1 MSLVANKDAILN
13 IDAPTIIIKVIDRN
27 GRKKITTISGLFVES
42 KSGISPYF
50 SKEVHKRI
58 ISELGK
64 KCAARATIIGV
75 TKNYPQ
81 KIIQIQGDNKEV
93 IMDYLLKMYIPK
105 EKIKIAG
112 I

>member
-1 MSLVANKDAILN
+1 MSLIANKDVISN

-42 KSGISPYF
+42 KSGIPPYF
-50 SKEVHKRI
+50 SKEVNKRI

-64 KCAARATIIGV
+64 KCAARATIIDSD
-75 TKNYPQ
+75 KKE
-81 KIIQIQGDNKEV
+81 KIIQILGDNKEV
-93 IMDYLLKMYIPK
+93 IIDYLINMNIPK
-105 EKIKIAG
+105 EKIKTAG

>member
-1 MSLVANKDAILN
+1 MSLVANKNTILN
-13 IDAPTIIIKVIDRN
+13 INAPTVIIKVIHLN
-27 GRKKITTISGLFVES
+27 GRKKITKISGLFIES
-42 KSGISPYF
+42 KSGIQPYF

-64 KCAARATIIGV
+64 KCAARATIIDSD
-75 TKNYPQ
+75 K
-81 KIIQIQGDNKEV
+81 KEKMIQIQGDNTEV
-93 IMDYLLKMYIPK
+93 IMDYLLQLYIPK

>member
-75 TKNYPQ
+75 TKM
-81 KIIQIQGDNKEV
+81 IQIQGDNKEV
-93 IMDYLLKMYIPK
+93 IMDYLLQLYIPK

>member
-1 MSLVANKDAILN
+1 MSLVVNKDAILN

-50 SKEVHKRI
+50 SKEVHKMI

-64 KCAARATIIGV
+64 KCAARATIINSD
-75 TKNYPQ
+75 KKE

-93 IMDYLLKMYIPK
+93 IMDYLLQLYIPK

>member
-1 MSLVANKDAILN
+1 MSLIANKDAISN
-13 IDAPTIIIKVIDRN
+13 IDAPTIIIKVIALN
-27 GRKKITTISGLFVES
+27 SRKKITTISGLFIES
-42 KSGISPYF
+42 KSGLSPYF

-64 KCAARATIIGV
+64 KCAARATLIDSD
-75 TKNYPQ
+75 KKE
-81 KIIQIQGDNKEV
+81 KIIQIQGDNKKV

-105 EKIKIAG
+105 ENIKIAG

>member
-27 GRKKITTISGLFVES
+27 GRKKITTISGLFVEY

-50 SKEVHKRI
+50 S
-58 ISELGK
+58 
-64 KCAARATIIGV
+64 
-75 TKNYPQ
+75 
-81 KIIQIQGDNKEV
+81 KEV

>member
-1 MSLVANKDAILN
+1 MSLLANINTISN
-13 IDAPTIIIKVIDRN
+13 IDAPTTIIKVIDIN

-64 KCAARATIIGV
+64 KCAARATIIDFN
-75 TKNYPQ
+75 K
-81 KIIQIQGDNKEV
+81 KEKMIQIQGDNKEV
-93 IMDYLLKMYIPK
+93 IMDYLLQLYIPK

>member
-1 MSLVANKDAILN
+1 MSLVANKDTILN
-13 IDAPTIIIKVIDRN
+13 IDAPKIIIKVISLN
-27 GRKKITTISGLFVES
+27 SRKKITTISGLFIES

-50 SKEVHKRI
+50 SEEVYKRI

-64 KCAARATIIGV
+64 KCAARTTLIDSD
-75 TKNYPQ
+75 KKE

>member
-1 MSLVANKDAILN
+1 MSLIANKDAISN

-42 KSGISPYF
+42 KSGLSPYF

-64 KCAARATIIGV
+64 KCAARATIIDFNKKEIKG
-75 TKNYPQ
+75 NYEKVVDTLPAY
-81 KIIQIQGDNKEV
+81 I
-93 IMDYLLKMYIPK
+93 YLIYD
-105 EKIKIAG
+105 
-112 I
+112 

>member
-1 MSLVANKDAILN
+1 MSLVANKDAISN
-13 IDAPTIIIKVIDRN
+13 IDAPTIIIKVIALN
-27 GRKKITTISGLFVES
+27 SRKKITTISGLFIES
-42 KSGISPYF
+42 KSGLSPYF
-50 SKEVHKRI
+50 SKEVYKRI

-64 KCAARATIIGV
+64 KCAARATLIDSD
-75 TKNYPQ
+75 KKE

-105 EKIKIAG
+105 ENIKISG

>member
-1 MSLVANKDAILN
+1 MSLIANKDAISN

-27 GRKKITTISGLFVES
+27 GRKKITTSGLFVES

-64 KCAARATIIGV
+64 KCAARATIIDSDEKE
-75 TKNYPQ
+75 TM
-81 KIIQIQGDNKEV
+81 IQIQGDNKEV

-105 EKIKIAG
+105 ENIKIAG

>member
-1 MSLVANKDAILN
+1 MSLVANKDAISN
-13 IDAPTIIIKVIDRN
+13 IDAPTIIIKVIDIN
-27 GRKKITTISGLFVES
+27 GRKKITISGLFVES

-64 KCAARATIIGV
+64 KCAARATIIDFN
-75 TKNYPQ
+75 K
-81 KIIQIQGDNKEV
+81 KEKMIQIQGDNKEV
-93 IMDYLLKMYIPK
+93 IMDYLLQLYIPK
-105 EKIKIAG
+105 EKIKITG

>member
-13 IDAPTIIIKVIDRN
+13 IDASKIIIKVISLN
-27 GRKKITTISGLFVES
+27 SRKKITTISGLFVES

-50 SKEVHKRI
+50 SKEAHKRI

-64 KCAARATIIGV
+64 KCAARATLIDSD
-75 TKNYPQ
+75 K
-81 KIIQIQGDNKEV
+81 KEKMIQIQGDNKEV

>member
-1 MSLVANKDAILN
+1 MSLVANKNTILN
-13 IDAPTIIIKVIDRN
+13 INAPTVIIKVIHLN
-27 GRKKITTISGLFVES
+27 GRKKITTISGLFIES
-42 KSGISPYF
+42 KSGLSPYF

-64 KCAARATIIGV
+64 KCAARATIIDSD
-75 TKNYPQ
+75 KKE
-81 KIIQIQGDNKEV
+81 KIIQIQGDNKEF
-93 IMDYLLKMYIPK
+93 IIDYLIKLYIPK

>member
-1 MSLVANKDAILN
+1 MSLVANKDAISN
-13 IDAPTIIIKVIDRN
+13 IDATTIIIKVIDIN

-64 KCAARATIIGV
+64 NV
-75 TKNYPQ
+75 QQEP
-81 KIIQIQGDNKEV
+81 
-93 IMDYLLKMYIPK
+93 LLLTL
-105 EKIKIAG
+105 IKKKK
-112 I
+112 